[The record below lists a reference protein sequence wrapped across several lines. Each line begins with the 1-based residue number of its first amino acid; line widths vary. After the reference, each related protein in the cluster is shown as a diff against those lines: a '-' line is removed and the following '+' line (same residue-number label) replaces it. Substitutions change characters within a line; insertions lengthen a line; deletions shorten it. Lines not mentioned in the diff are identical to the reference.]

1 MPPELPEVETVAS
14 GLRAAVCGRR
24 VARAVVYER
33 RLRRTIAADL
43 PERLRGQRIGHVER
57 RGKFLVFHLDGAREL
72 VVHLGMSGTLRV
84 ARPPIALR
92 RHDHAVIELD
102 DGQWLAYN
110 DPRRFGVVL
119 LQDAEAAGAAGSLG
133 VDPLA
138 PEFTGAAL
146 RALSRGRRRP
156 IKNLLMDQTLIA
168 GLGNI
173 YANEILSCA
182 GVRPGRA
189 AGRLTRREIDAL
201 VEATQ
206 TVLRAAI
213 RQRGSSISDFRD
225 TSGTPGGFQR
235 CFRVYD
241 RAGEPCLDCGVTIR
255 KRVLAGRSSF
265 YCPACQR

>member
-1 MPPELPEVETVAS
+1 MPPELPEVETVAR

-24 VARAVVYER
+24 VARTVVYER
-33 RLRRTIAADL
+33 RLRQLIAADL
-43 PERLRGQRIGHVER
+43 PERLYGQRIARVER
-57 RGKFLVFHLDGAREL
+57 RGKFLVFQLDGGSEL
-72 VVHLGMSGTLRV
+72 VVHLGMSGTLRL
-84 ARPPIALR
+84 AHPPIALR
-92 RHDHAVIELD
+92 RHDHAVIEFD

-119 LQDAEAAGAAGSLG
+119 LQDAAGAVGRPG

-138 PEFTGAAL
+138 PEFSGAAL

-156 IKNLLMDQTLIA
+156 IKNLLMDQALIA

-182 GVRPGRA
+182 GVRPARA
-189 AGRLTRREIDAL
+189 AGRLTRREIEAL
-201 VEATQ
+201 VDATR
-206 TVLRAAI
+206 TVLREAI
-213 RQRGSSISDFRD
+213 RRRGSSISDFRD
-225 TSGTPGGFQR
+225 TRGVPGGFQR

-241 RAGEPCLDCGVTIR
+241 RAGEPCLDCGATIR
-255 KRVLAGRSSF
+255 NRVLAGRSSF